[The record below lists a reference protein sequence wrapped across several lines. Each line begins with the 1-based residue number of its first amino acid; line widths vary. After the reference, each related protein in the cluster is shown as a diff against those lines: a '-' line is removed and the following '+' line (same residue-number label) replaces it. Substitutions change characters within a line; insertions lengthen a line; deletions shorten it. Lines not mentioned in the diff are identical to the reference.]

1 MGERDALFPN
11 YAPFPMRLVRG
22 EGSRVWDEHGRS
34 YIDLMSGVAVTSLG
48 HAPRR
53 VVEALEQQLR
63 TLWHV
68 SNWYDIP
75 QQQQYA
81 RMVTEQCCADVAFF
95 CNSGAEANE
104 AAIKLAR
111 RTMHTVRK
119 EPHRTR
125 IVTFLQSFHGRTM
138 ATLSATGQD
147 KVKYGFAP
155 LVPDFVHIPYN
166 DCAALHD
173 VVDEHTCAI
182 MVECVQGEGGVRV
195 ATQAF
200 ADAIRELCARYD
212 VLLIADEIQ
221 SGFGRTGKL
230 FAYEHVHLEPDIITT
245 AKGIASGFPMG
256 MMMAKRSLAQ
266 AFSPGTHGSTF
277 GGNPLACAA
286 AIATWRVIMEE
297 QLIDRAR
304 TIGEAGM
311 AYVRDALAHC
321 DGVREV
327 RGRGM
332 MIGIELID
340 EAVPVIQ
347 KLIDR
352 GVLAINA
359 GPNVLRLLPA
369 FTIEEE
375 LWFEGLAHV
384 VACIEEVHAMRSKT
398 NQDSVS

>member
-11 YAPFPMRLVRG
+11 YAPFPIRLVRG
-22 EGSRVWDEHGRS
+22 EGSLVWDEKGIP
-34 YIDLMSGVAVTSLG
+34 YMDFMSGVAVTGLG

-53 VVEALEQQLR
+53 VVDALVKQANA
-63 TLWHV
+63 LWHV
-68 SNWYDIP
+68 SNWYDVP
-75 QQQQYA
+75 QQQEYA

-111 RTMHTVRK
+111 RTMHVVRH
-119 EPHRTR
+119 EPQRTR

-147 KVKYGFAP
+147 KVKFGFTP
-155 LVPDFVHIPYN
+155 LVPDFVHVPYN

-173 VVDEHTCAI
+173 AVDERTCAI

-200 ADAIRELCARYD
+200 ADAIRDVCVRHD

-230 FAYEHVHLEPDIITT
+230 FAYEHVHLEPDIITV

-256 MMMAKRSLAQ
+256 MMMAKRALAP
-266 AFSPGTHGSTF
+266 AFSPGSHGSTF
-277 GGNPLACAA
+277 GGNPLACAV
-286 AIATWRVIMEE
+286 AIATWHVLMDE

-304 TIGEAGM
+304 TLGEAGIV
-311 AYVRDALAHC
+311 YVRDALAHC
-321 DGVREV
+321 TGVREV

-332 MIGIELID
+332 MIGIELDGEVAPII
-340 EAVPVIQ
+340 E
-347 KLIDR
+347 KLIDC
-352 GVLAINA
+352 GVLVINA
-359 GPNVLRLLPA
+359 GPNVIRLLPA
-369 FTIEEE
+369 LTINEQ
-375 LWFEGLAHV
+375 LWFGGLER
-384 VACIEEVHAMRSKT
+384 IVHTIQEMCDLRS
-398 NQDSVS
+398 NS